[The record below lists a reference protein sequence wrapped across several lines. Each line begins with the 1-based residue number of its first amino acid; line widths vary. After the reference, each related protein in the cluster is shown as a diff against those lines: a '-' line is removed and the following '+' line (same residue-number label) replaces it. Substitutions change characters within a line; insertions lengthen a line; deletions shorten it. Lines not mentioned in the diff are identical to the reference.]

1 MTPTLHVG
9 QKLKWDAMIDA
20 FGQPLTTTVR
30 GVCGEVFHVDPPH
43 TYYGPAQ
50 VFSYL
55 LSDWPADL
63 VKPESP
69 DDVIEE
75 WTPIV
80 VPLGSGRDVP
90 HRKLRSGR
98 VEFKNEYGE
107 WALCC
112 CTDAQLATDKKARE
126 EAKAKAAMRDEPYTF
141 GTMTFKNPSITFLH
155 SLSSG
160 SLATKVTIREVKT
173 LDAWERNGVKYRLLD
188 TGKVEEWTG
197 CGSYQ
202 WVAAPERE
210 AAERLVTVV
219 KSTRK
224 VLDAIGEAT
233 GGQKK

>member
-30 GVCGEVFHVDPPH
+30 GVCGEVFHVDPPQ

-50 VFSYL
+50 IFSYL

-69 DDVIEE
+69 EDVIEE
-75 WTPIV
+75 WMPIRS
-80 VPLGSGRDVP
+80 PMGILYP
-90 HRKLRSGR
+90 HRRKRSGE
-98 VEFKNEYGE
+98 VEFKNDDGR
-107 WALCC
+107 WFSCSCSAK
-112 CTDAQLATDKKARE
+112 DLAADKEARE
-126 EAKAKAAMRDEPYTF
+126 EAKAKEILRGSPITF
-141 GTMTFKNPSITFLH
+141 GY
-155 SLSSG
+155 
-160 SLATKVTIREVKT
+160 LATKLTIREVKT

-202 WVAAPERE
+202 WVAAPEKE
-210 AAERLVTVV
+210 AADRLVTVV

>member
-30 GVCGEVFHVDPPH
+30 GVCGEVFHVDPPQ

-50 VFSYL
+50 IFSYL

-69 DDVIEE
+69 EDVIEE

-80 VPLGSGRDVP
+80 IPPGSNRDVR

-107 WALCC
+107 WAKCC
-112 CTDAQLATDKKARE
+112 CTDAQLATDKEARE
-126 EAKAKAAMRDEPYTF
+126 EAKAKEILRGSPITF
-141 GTMTFKNPSITFLH
+141 GY
-155 SLSSG
+155 
-160 SLATKVTIREVKT
+160 LATKLTIREVKT

-202 WVAAPERE
+202 WVAAPEKE
-210 AAERLVTVV
+210 AADRLVTVV